1 MNEIRKKHIEFI
13 ESDTKERGETI
24 VSDITFFAAI
34 YECRVKKEG
43 EKKSK
48 SVMYSAAESVMDGY
62 REIKT
67 VV

>member
-1 MNEIRKKHIEFI
+1 MNRDEHIEFI

-34 YECRVKKEG
+34 YECRVKKAG

-48 SVMYSAAESVMDGY
+48 SVMYSAAQSVMNGY
-62 REIKT
+62 RAITPKPH
-67 VV
+67 